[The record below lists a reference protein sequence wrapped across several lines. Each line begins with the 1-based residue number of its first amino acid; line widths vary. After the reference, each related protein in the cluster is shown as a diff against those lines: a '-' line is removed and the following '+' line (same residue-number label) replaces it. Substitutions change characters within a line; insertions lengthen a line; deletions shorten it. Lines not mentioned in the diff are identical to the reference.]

1 MSPLQQNK
9 PNLYAVFSRWDTEKL
24 LNYAVSLTASIL
36 AEREQYKT
44 LSAKFQSTQTSL
56 QGLTL
61 VEEIGRSLS
70 STLDLNEVLTLLL
83 SRVNKVLQAD
93 DSSILLKEEPSGDLV
108 FQISL
113 GSISEQ
119 IKPFRVPKGEGI
131 AGEVALTGKPIR
143 VDNAQ
148 QDARHFKQIDDDTG
162 FLTKTI
168 LCVPLVTREKIVGV
182 IEVFNKKQGVF
193 TDEDQVLL
201 SSIAN
206 YAAVAIENARLH
218 QSVLAEKDRVI
229 QAQEEVSRKLQRDLH
244 DGPTQLV
251 AAIQMSADFSR
262 QALEKQPSLVGPE
275 LDNIINLAERASH
288 QMRTLLF
295 ELRPLILETQGL
307 VAALES
313 FLERRQK
320 DSPAKLHLMTN
331 SDQPGNAIVRLET
344 RSEMSLFAVVQE
356 AVNNALKYAKADN
369 IIVKLAQRQKE
380 LCLRIIDDGLG
391 FDIASVNTNY
401 EDRGSYGMVN
411 MKERAELVG
420 GRFSLKSAPGA
431 GTEIR
436 VTIELDDAHL
446 APPPPTPDNPR
457 P

>member
-1 MSPLQQNK
+1 MSPLQKNEPDLRAIFNK
-9 PNLYAVFSRWDTEKL
+9 WDTQKL
-24 LNYAVSLTASIL
+24 LSYAVSLTKSIQ
-36 AEREQYKT
+36 AERAQYKT
-44 LSAKFQSTQTSL
+44 LAAKFQSTQTSL

-93 DSSILLKEEPSGDLV
+93 DSSILLKEEPSGDLI

-119 IKPFRVPKGEGI
+119 VKPFRVPKGEGI

-148 QDARHFKQIDDDTG
+148 QDKRHFDQIDKDTG

-168 LCVPLVTREKIVGV
+168 LCVPLVTMEKIVGV

-193 TDEDQVLL
+193 TEEDQVLL

-206 YAAVAIENARLH
+206 YAAIAIENARLH

-251 AAIQMSADFSR
+251 AAIQMSADFSK
-262 QALEKQPSLVGPE
+262 QALEKDVSLVGPE
-275 LDNIINLAERASH
+275 LDNILHLAERASH

-307 VAALES
+307 VVALGS

-320 DSPAKLHLMTN
+320 DSPAKLHLIAK
-331 SDQPGNAIVRLET
+331 SDQPDNAIVHLET

-356 AVNNALKYAKADN
+356 AVNNALKYAKAEN
-369 IIVKLAQRQKE
+369 IIVKLEQQQKE
-380 LCLRIIDDGLG
+380 LCMCVIDDGLG
-391 FDIASVNTNY
+391 FDTESVTTNY

-411 MKERAELVG
+411 MKERAELVSG
-420 GRFSLKSAPGA
+420 KFSLKSAPGA

-436 VTIELDDAHL
+436 VTIALDDVHL
-446 APPPPTPDNPR
+446 APPSNPDPQ